1 MNLSRLFVSMC
12 LLMAAVSVFA
22 TEADDIK
29 KRLEHAQGQEKL
41 ELLSLLYEASLEED
55 DYQFQWQC
63 INDYL
68 RESRKQGNMREESYA
83 RYNRILFFYNSDQN
97 DSVIHYAPDDID
109 FIRDHG
115 IREKFYDAWSCLVNT
130 YVYCGSLATVCQGR

>member
-55 DYQFQWQC
+55 DYQFQWQ
-63 INDYL
+63 
-68 RESRKQGNMREESYA
+68 
-83 RYNRILFFYNSDQN
+83 
-97 DSVIHYAPDDID
+97 
-109 FIRDHG
+109 
-115 IREKFYDAWSCLVNT
+115 
-130 YVYCGSLATVCQGR
+130 